1 MNTDIK
7 NILENVKSGAIS
19 VDGALLQLKMKPFE
33 DIGYAKVD
41 MHRKIRQGA
50 AEVIYGEGKTS
61 EQMIGIIDSMKKN
74 GQESILITRLSEET
88 ANTINNI
95 HPITYYKDARCAVS
109 GKISKSDGIGKIVVA
124 TGGTSDI
131 PVAEEAA
138 ITAEVL
144 GNEVVRLY
152 DVGVA
157 GIHRMLAH
165 LDDIMS
171 ARVII
176 AIAGM
181 EGALASVI
189 GGLAD
194 CPVIAVPTSV
204 GYGAS
209 FNGLSALLSMLN
221 SCASG
226 VSVVNID
233 NGFGAGY
240 DNMIAKRKNEIE
252 NLAKK
257 IDSIKN
263 LDETVKKRKAEIKN
277 SIDILDGII
286 KDGAVSNANLRLLI
300 SEIIILEQDNELSIV
315 VAMKAPFGEYYG
327 ELFDEEGNIVLAHS
341 GDYKSIA

>member
-1 MNTDIK
+1 MSID
-7 NILENVKSGAIS
+7 
-19 VDGALLQLKMKPFE
+19 DALLETKKEPFE

-41 MHRKIRQGA
+41 LHRKIRQGA
-50 AEVIYGEGKTS
+50 AEVIYGAGKTP
-61 EQMIGIIDSMKKN
+61 EQMIGSVSAMLKN
-74 GQESILITRLSEET
+74 GQDHILITRLSSE
-88 ANTINNI
+88 AADMISQV
-95 HPITYYKDARCAVS
+95 HPLHYHKDARVGIIGDMPEKN
-109 GKISKSDGIGKIVVA
+109 GKGRIVVA

-138 ITAEVL
+138 RTAEVY

-157 GIHRMLAH
+157 GMHRLMNH
-165 LDDIMS
+165 IDTIMN

-189 GGLAD
+189 GGMAD

-204 GYGAS
+204 GYGAN
-209 FNGLSALLSMLN
+209 FGGLSALLSMLN

-240 DNMIAKRKNEIE
+240 LASMINH
-252 NLAKK
+252 
-257 IDSIKN
+257 
-263 LDETVKKRKAEIKN
+263 
-277 SIDILDGII
+277 
-286 KDGAVSNANLRLLI
+286 
-300 SEIIILEQDNELSIV
+300 
-315 VAMKAPFGEYYG
+315 M
-327 ELFDEEGNIVLAHS
+327 
-341 GDYKSIA
+341 

>member
-1 MNTDIK
+1 MNSDIRK
-7 NILENVKSGAIS
+7 LLESVQNGAVS
-19 VDGALLQLKMKPFE
+19 VDDALLQLKMSPFE

-41 MHRKIRQGA
+41 LHRKIRQGA
-50 AEVIYGEGKTS
+50 AEVIYGAGKTP
-61 EQMIGIIDSMKKN
+61 EQILGILNAMREH
-74 GQESILITRLSEET
+74 GQERILITRMAPEAAEFVAGHIDL
-88 ANTINNI
+88 
-95 HPITYYKDARCAVS
+95 TYHKDARIGIA
-109 GKISKSDGIGKIVVA
+109 GEFPQPDGIGKIVIA

-138 ITAEVL
+138 LTAQIL

-152 DVGVA
+152 DVGVS
-157 GIHRMLAH
+157 GVHRLFAH
-165 LDDIMS
+165 MELIMDAS
-171 ARVII
+171 VII

-209 FNGLSALLSMLN
+209 FGGVSALLSMLN

-240 DNMIAKRKNEIE
+240 LASMINHMEG
-252 NLAKK
+252 
-257 IDSIKN
+257 
-263 LDETVKKRKAEIKN
+263 KA
-277 SIDILDGII
+277 
-286 KDGAVSNANLRLLI
+286 
-300 SEIIILEQDNELSIV
+300 
-315 VAMKAPFGEYYG
+315 
-327 ELFDEEGNIVLAHS
+327 
-341 GDYKSIA
+341 